1 MSFRSPVFKGMLTG
15 AMREARTGI
24 VDLQADEQT
33 AKKFLDFIYLD
44 KLDVSVNESA
54 DLCCHLLKLAH
65 QYEVRGLIDQCTTAL
80 KGGLEVGS
88 TAFLRHRY

>member
-1 MSFRSPVFKGMLTG
+1 MFSGE
-15 AMREARTGI
+15 MREAKTGT
-24 VDLQADEQT
+24 VDLQTDELT
-33 AKKFLDFIYLD
+33 AKKFLDFLYLD
-44 KLDVSVNESA
+44 KLDVSVKESA